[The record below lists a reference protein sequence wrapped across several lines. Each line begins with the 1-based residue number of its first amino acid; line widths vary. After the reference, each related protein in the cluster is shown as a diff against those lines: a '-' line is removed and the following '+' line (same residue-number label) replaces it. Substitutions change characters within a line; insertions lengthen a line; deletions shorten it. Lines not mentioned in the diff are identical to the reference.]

1 MHCTKRL
8 LRRWEGEILLWVPE
22 ILFRVPE
29 ILLRVPEILFRVPK
43 ILFRVPEIL
52 LRVPEILF
60 RVQSSKDFVQS
71 SRDFV
76 QSSRQESS
84 GAPHKLIQEE
94 INFAQYKLN
103 KMTQIYISLVVV
115 HTIFVLLDLLR
126 HLVRSNNF
134 DGCDYPMWW
143 WSTAKTKS
151 IHYHH

>member
-1 MHCTKRL
+1 MRFCSEFQRFCSEFQ
-8 LRRWEGEILLWVPE
+8 RFCSEFQRFCSE
-22 ILFRVPE
+22 
-29 ILLRVPEILFRVPK
+29 FRVPK

-103 KMTQIYISLVVV
+103 KVTQIYISLVVV

-134 DGCDYPMWW
+134 DGCDYPM
-143 WSTAKTKS
+143 
-151 IHYHH
+151 